1 MSAST
6 PHAAAYALTFV
17 LGLLLGCCA
26 GAGAVLGIMTWWRG
40 I

>member
-1 MSAST
+1 MKT

-26 GAGAVLGIMTWWRG
+26 GAGAVLGIMTWRRG